1 MAGGSRE
8 RVRSSWFNN
17 RVVSPL
23 ILASRGTDRLT
34 VRGRRTGAERTIPLH
49 VLEVDGD
56 RYLVAPRGE
65 VEWVQNIR
73 AAGEGVL
80 HRKGRAPERIGV
92 EEITD
97 ERRPRLIDLYKERWG
112 REVVDFWS
120 RLPRPEQH
128 PVFRVVAPPEPPS
141 RP

>member
-1 MAGGSRE
+1 MRE

-23 ILASRGTDRLT
+23 VMVSGATDRLT
-34 VRGRRTGAERTIPLH
+34 VRGRRTGVERTIPLH
-49 VLEVDGD
+49 VLEVEGE

-73 AAGEGVL
+73 ATGEGVL
-80 HRKGRAPERIGV
+80 HRKSSASERIGV
-92 EEITD
+92 D
-97 ERRPRLIDLYKERWG
+97 EVTGPERARLIDLYRERWG

-120 RLPRPEQH
+120 KLPRPEQH
-128 PVFRVVAPPEPPS
+128 PVFRIV
-141 RP
+141 RK

>member
-1 MAGGSRE
+1 VTRE

-23 ILASRGTDRLT
+23 VMVSGITDRLS

-49 VLEVDGD
+49 VLEVDGE

-73 AAGEGVL
+73 AAGEGRL
-80 HRKGRAPERIGV
+80 LRQGKPPERIGV
-92 EEITD
+92 EEVTGP
-97 ERRPRLIDLYKERWG
+97 ERARLIDLYKERWG

-120 RLPRPEQH
+120 QLPRPEQH
-128 PVFRVVAPPEPPS
+128 PVFRVVGPPA
-141 RP
+141 

>member
-1 MAGGSRE
+1 VTRE

-23 ILASRGTDRLT
+23 VMVSGVTDRLT
-34 VRGRRTGAERTIPLH
+34 VRGRRTGSERTIPLH
-49 VLEVDGD
+49 VLEVDGE

-73 AAGEGVL
+73 AAGEGRL
-80 HRKGRAPERIGV
+80 LRKGKPPERIGV
-92 EEITD
+92 EEVTGP
-97 ERRPRLIDLYKERWG
+97 ERARLVDLYKERWG

-120 RLPRPEQH
+120 QLPRPEQH
-128 PVFRVVAPPEPPS
+128 PVSRVVGPPA
-141 RP
+141 

>member
-1 MAGGSRE
+1 MTPE

-23 ILASRGTDRLT
+23 VMVSGITDRLS

-49 VLEVDGD
+49 VLEVDGE

-73 AAGEGVL
+73 AAGEARL
-80 HRKGRAPERIGV
+80 LRKGKPPERIGV
-92 EEITD
+92 EEVTGP
-97 ERRPRLIDLYKERWG
+97 ERARLVDLYKERWG

-120 RLPRPEQH
+120 QLPRPEQH
-128 PVFRVVAPPEPPS
+128 PAFRVVGPPAG
-141 RP
+141 

>member
-1 MAGGSRE
+1 MPDRE

-23 ILASRGTDRLT
+23 VLASRGTDRLT
-34 VRGRRTGAERTIPLH
+34 VRGRRTGAARTVPVH
-49 VLEVDGD
+49 VLEVDGE

-73 AAGEGVL
+73 AAGVAEL
-80 HRKGRAPERIGV
+80 HRRGRAGERIGI

-97 ERRPRLIDLYKERWG
+97 ERRPRLIDQYKERWG

-120 RLPRPEQH
+120 QLPRPEQH
-128 PVFRVVAPPEPPS
+128 PVFRVVPPPA
-141 RP
+141 

>member
-1 MAGGSRE
+1 MPERE
-8 RVRSSWFNN
+8 RVRSSWLNN

-23 ILASRGTDRLT
+23 VLASRGTDRLT
-34 VRGRRTGAERTIPLH
+34 VRGRRTGAERTVPLH
-49 VLEVDGD
+49 VLEVDGE

-73 AAGEGVL
+73 AAGQARL
-80 HRKGRAPERIGV
+80 RRRGRAPERIGV

-97 ERRPRLIDLYKERWG
+97 ARRPPLIEKYRERWG

-120 RLPRPEQH
+120 QLPRPEQH
-128 PVFRVVAPPEPPS
+128 PVFRVVAPPS
-141 RP
+141 